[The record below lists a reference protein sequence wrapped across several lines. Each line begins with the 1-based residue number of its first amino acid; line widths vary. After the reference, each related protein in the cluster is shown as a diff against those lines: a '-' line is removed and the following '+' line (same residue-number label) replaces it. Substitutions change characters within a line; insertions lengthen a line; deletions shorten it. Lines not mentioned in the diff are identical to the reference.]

1 MRRMARLLR
10 LALVSLLAAGALL
23 SPRTWAQGP
32 PPEPPAHARTWIVSP
47 VQGAIVQGPDVTF
60 VAASTGIQVPEQ
72 GHYHLLIDEA
82 ALHYVLGLP
91 LPTAEGYVHFRL
103 PPRVTVRLTPGPHV
117 VVLVMGNPAHV
128 PFVPLLADARYIFVK

>member
-72 GHYHLLIDEA
+72 GPTTCSSTRRHSTTCWDSHSLLQKGTFTFVS
-82 ALHYVLGLP
+82 LHESRCGSP
-91 LPTAEGYVHFRL
+91 PAPTWWSW
-103 PPRVTVRLTPGPHV
+103 
-117 VVLVMGNPAHV
+117 
-128 PFVPLLADARYIFVK
+128 